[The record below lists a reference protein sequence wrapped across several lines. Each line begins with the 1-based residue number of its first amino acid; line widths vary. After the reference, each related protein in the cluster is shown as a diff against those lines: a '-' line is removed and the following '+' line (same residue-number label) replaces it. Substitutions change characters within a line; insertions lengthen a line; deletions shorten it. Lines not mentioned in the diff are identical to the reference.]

1 MITAAGQTAK
11 CLPSYNE
18 VFMSIATPQ
27 AIPPGQKVNPPS
39 LTSEP
44 AWEVAKLFPDQGRWS
59 EDDYLSLETNK
70 LVEFSNGHIEVLPM
84 PTDYHQAIVGF
95 LYVAL
100 LTFVTPS
107 KLGTVRF
114 SALKLKIYEGKF
126 REPDVLFIKTENDDR
141 RGNDYWRWADL
152 VMEVVSDEYRQ
163 HDLETKRF
171 EYAQAAIPEYWIVD
185 PMKKEITV
193 LTLAGDHYEVVGV
206 FESGSRAISVLLAG
220 FGVDVSEVFAAK

>member
-1 MITAAGQTAK
+1 
-11 CLPSYNE
+11 
-18 VFMSIATPQ
+18 MSIATPQ
-27 AIPPGQKVNPPS
+27 AIPPGQKVNAPS

-59 EDDYLSLETNK
+59 EDDY
-70 LVEFSNGHIEVLPM
+70 
-84 PTDYHQAIVGF
+84 
-95 LYVAL
+95 
-100 LTFVTPS
+100 
-107 KLGTVRF
+107 
-114 SALKLKIYEGKF
+114 
-126 REPDVLFIKTENDDR
+126 
-141 RGNDYWRWADL
+141 WRWADL

-163 HDLETKRF
+163 RDLETKRF